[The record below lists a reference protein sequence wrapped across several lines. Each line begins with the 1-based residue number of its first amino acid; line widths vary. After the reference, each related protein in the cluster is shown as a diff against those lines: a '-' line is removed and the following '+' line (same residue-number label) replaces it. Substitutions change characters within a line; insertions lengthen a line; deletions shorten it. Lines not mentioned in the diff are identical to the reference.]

1 MTKRDKPMTK
11 AVKKVSK
18 CLKSKQQKNF
28 MFYID
33 LFLNIYSGG
42 GQMRKGPSFRVEM
55 DIHLEDM
62 YHGRDR
68 SITITRN
75 IYCDKCSGTGAK
87 DGKLKTCPH
96 CKGQGVVMQNVQM
109 GFGM

>member
-1 MTKRDKPMTK
+1 MTK

-18 CLKSKQQKNF
+18 DLKGKQYKNST
-28 MFYID
+28 FYNDI
-33 LFLNIYSGG
+33 FFYFYSGH

-62 YHGRDR
+62 YNGRDR

-75 IYCDKCSGTGAK
+75 IYCNKCSGTGAK
-87 DGKLKTCPH
+87 DGKLKTCPQ